1 MTEKPFDS
9 FFMLVFLVVGAIMLV
24 AGFVMGQPT
33 RIVLGVLFVIMGL
46 LSLVAFDSARK
57 RRRR

>member
-9 FFMLVFLVVGAIMLV
+9 FIVLACLVLGVIVLV
-24 AGFVMGQPT
+24 AGFARGQST
-33 RIVLGVLFVIMGL
+33 QIGMGVLFVIMGL
-46 LSLVAFDSARK
+46 LSFVAFDNARK